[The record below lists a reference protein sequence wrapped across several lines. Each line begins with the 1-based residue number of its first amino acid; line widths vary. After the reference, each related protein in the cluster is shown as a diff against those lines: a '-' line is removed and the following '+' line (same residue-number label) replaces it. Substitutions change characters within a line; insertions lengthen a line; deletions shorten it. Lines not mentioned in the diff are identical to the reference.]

1 MGQVPGGRR
10 WRKSSHSNPSGS
22 CVELSRLAT
31 GEVAVRNSRDPDGAS
46 LVFSGAQIA
55 ALIADVKQ
63 GEWDELLAD
72 PSNVPTNQ

>member
-1 MGQVPGGRR
+1 MGQMPAGTR

-22 CVELSRLAT
+22 CVELSRLIT
-31 GEVAVRNSRDPDGAS
+31 GDVAMRNSRDPDGAS
-46 LVFSGAQIA
+46 LVLSGEQLA

-72 PSNVPTNQ
+72 AGNVPPKQ